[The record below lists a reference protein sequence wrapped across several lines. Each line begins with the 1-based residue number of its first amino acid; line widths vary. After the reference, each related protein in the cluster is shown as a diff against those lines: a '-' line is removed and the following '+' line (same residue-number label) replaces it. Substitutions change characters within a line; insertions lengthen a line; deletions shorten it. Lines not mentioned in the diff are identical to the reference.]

1 MSIADLRRE
10 YQQTLLDEKSVDRDP
25 INQFQQWFDQAQQ
38 ADQPDPTAM
47 TVATVS
53 PDGQPAARI
62 MLLKGVEDGRFVF
75 FTNYLSDKARE
86 LDANA
91 KAAMVFFWHVLDRQV
106 RVSGI
111 VSKVSQQVSRE
122 YFQTRPRGS
131 QIGAWVSLQSSVIES
146 RAVLEAK
153 LAELEKQYEGQDVP
167 CPEHWGGYQLVP
179 DVIEL
184 WQGRPDRLHDRLR
197 YSRAG
202 DGSWRIE
209 RLSP

>member
-1 MSIADLRRE
+1 MSLADLRRE
-10 YQQTLLDEKSVDRDP
+10 YQQTLLDEQSVERDP
-25 INQFQQWFDQAQQ
+25 IHQFQQWFDQAQQ

-47 TVATVS
+47 TVATVTA
-53 PDGQPAARI
+53 DGQPAARI

-86 LDANA
+86 LEANA
-91 KAAMVFFWHVLDRQV
+91 KAAMVFFWNVLDRQV

-131 QIGAWVSLQSSVIES
+131 QIGAWVSQQSSVIES

-179 DVIEL
+179 DVIEF

-202 DGSWRIE
+202 DQGWRLE

>member
-1 MSIADLRRE
+1 MSLADLRRE
-10 YQQTLLDEKSVDRDP
+10 YQQTLLDEQSVDRDP
-25 INQFQQWFDQAQQ
+25 IHQFQQWFDQAQQ

-47 TVATVS
+47 TLATIT

-75 FTNYLSDKARE
+75 FTNYLSDKAGE

-91 KAAMVFFWHVLDRQV
+91 KAAMVFFWQVLDRQV

-111 VSKVSQQVSRE
+111 VSKVSQQVSQE

-131 QIGAWVSLQSSVIES
+131 QIGAWVSQQSSVIES

-153 LAELEKQYEGQDVP
+153 LAELEKQYEGRDVP

-179 DVIEL
+179 DVIEF

-202 DGSWRIE
+202 DEGWRIA